1 MEKTNTLTT
10 ISIIDMAD
18 TTKGLRGLTFEGAI
32 APNPGLANR
41 LGDLRETGDP
51 RFGRYENE
59 PVRRF
64 RQAMRDTEDE
74 EELLNQML
82 NWRPSRNERMQS
94 QRLGFLSSEPS
105 EDIGLEAAAAGFG
118 ESRFDRRMTSPA
130 QLEDLEDARA
140 REQSTIG
147 VLGNSIAKMGVLAAT
162 TAADSWVGLPAGII
176 NLASEGFKGN
186 INSGRDFLNALVSNP
201 VSAYLQGINEK
212 SEEIFRNYQTAEE
225 RNRPW
230 WENMFTA
237 NFIGDTLI
245 KNAGFTIGAVVGGK
259 AAVNVL
265 GKLSGAKEARDAF
278 KGLAAE
284 LGLGGKSAS
293 EVVELLAKGSTSLE
307 KQAAVKALAESA
319 AKLKNAELGL
329 RLAGGLLAGTGEA
342 RIEALNGVS
351 ELEKAYESA
360 YGNLDMERA
369 KALMRIQE
377 TMKAKGLDIN
387 TPEGRAYYEEQK
399 ALVDENYLE
408 TQEQIAHDKAMAANT
423 IFALNVP
430 LLTAG
435 DMVQWGKLML
445 GGYAVDRS
453 VVNGIKKVTEKSAVK
468 GALKTPEELVKATQY
483 AVKENKLT
491 RTLGKVGAASR
502 NVFVEM
508 QEEMNQSLFSATA
521 KAKAMGDTTEFLE
534 RLYDPMA
541 VADTVS
547 WLDAAKEG
555 MRQSW
560 LNKDDWV
567 EGFAGGFM
575 GFMGLPSI
583 SVKVSEKTGKQVP
596 KITMEGGIW
605 SPLREQNAL
614 HDRRTEL
621 VNTLNNRLASKDL
634 LNYYYGKIGNRH
646 FDSIKED
653 AVKAG
658 DQNLYKKAD
667 HAQLINDAMMFA
679 NAGRLQDFI
688 DIIDSFQNVS
698 DDTINEIKAL
708 FQSNDEIQKM
718 TTSGMRTLINDNVD
732 RMKRQLDNYMK
743 IADDIKTVY
752 GNTIDDATVAEL
764 TWQTAHLDEI
774 EHDLKTILSHPE
786 TSTLLSQYR
795 SENGEKTKDLTDYEV
810 VSSPAYSTWLRNK
823 YKDKS
828 DTADKASLETAIRD
842 ASDASY
848 DMSERGKYIDHLS
861 ALSSDPELVQ
871 KRMTRIKRQQ
881 EELRRLS
888 KLVKAAQVMSTTEK
902 LSDFIS
908 AMEDLGD
915 NVPDETLAD
924 IKKEANKGNA
934 AAKEYLTVRDMDSV
948 MEEHVR
954 RAGEKSGATEDQ
966 IKKALDAWN
975 YLKHNSDTL
984 YDLTQKHSP
993 TDVASEVADG
1003 KSISVLNDAID
1014 SVLKSRNIYKKI
1026 AKREIGKK
1034 KGKEES
1040 NEGGTKFK
1048 TTGNRLT
1055 KKRYQEI
1062 CENLQDN
1069 SGNSDGGAAWFRL
1082 DLGKANVEV
1091 NGLPVSGIVF
1101 GYYPNNMSFTREKK
1115 PKPILPVLYD
1125 ANGNEIAK
1133 EEVEKLTGPDGMNL
1147 TSWMNSSNFPVGGL
1161 RRYSVETPRLA
1172 NKWTSVIP
1180 VGKKAAET
1188 PPRDSGKEKD
1198 ENRPG
1203 SKTNP
1208 HKFIAPNMDMA
1219 VLGSDSHAVA
1229 ELLKSL
1235 PNDSEVRFGILDEDG
1250 PIYILAGDPNMK
1262 IGTLP
1267 REDDGSDVYSGL
1279 AELDSLIRNEFSESS
1294 DRRNADGMWISEK
1307 YVNHIR
1313 EKKDAGF
1320 ETIPENIP
1328 LDEIPG
1334 FESIKEPIIMFVYD
1348 EGGEQKQVFSSNDVG
1363 PEDVIR
1369 HYGRG
1374 SSARLTSGF
1383 AYLLVPSG
1391 KKYIPV
1397 MLYTQNVN
1405 EESFDLKDPS
1415 VTASGFGK
1423 RVSDTLD
1430 RVVSAILEKD
1440 SAKRV
1445 AGFQK
1450 WALNI
1455 GKSGKE
1461 KQGSSPDSLQRL
1473 LYFNSKG
1480 RNTVQFYIKDTCK
1493 SHPEWFEDDDVVM
1506 VINQHD
1512 EENKEDDPILIRKGM
1527 ANKDG
1532 SEYSIRDQIIDAFN
1546 NLEYETEAGEK
1557 HHGPIAQVHAV
1568 HFNEDAKNLPTRIR
1582 ELVGSKMFLTDVKGF
1597 DLTMPSFL
1605 LDYWSVAQ
1613 KKFLRPSYSAERKP
1627 GGRSSVVVKKS
1638 KSKGAEK
1645 IASIHING
1653 TEVQY
1658 NLSSGKV
1665 KIGNGD
1671 WFDKVNHKKEDETAV
1686 RKLKFN
1692 TADLFFRTAKALAVI
1707 ADKYGDDTTGDGR
1720 IGDRVLLKRFDGN
1733 KDAGFVLTSKGGK
1746 FMSADELV
1754 KFKAELK
1761 SGKKESEKQRK
1772 EDERKRVAEAREDL
1786 GTADMI
1792 DEDEFFQDVESDS
1805 HSNQQEIDQI
1815 ANIRNI
1821 REAIEHLREN
1831 APQYAPFLDY
1841 ISKIGY
1847 YDEVL
1852 IEMKKF
1858 IDVNNPNVRGR
1869 NVMRFRGG
1877 EFTDR
1882 IVIGRNSFG
1891 YQTLMHELV
1900 HAFTSVALK
1909 YDSELREDVQTAMDF
1924 LQDSVGRKRLME
1936 SLGVSGMYAFENPYE
1951 FVAEFFSNPKL
1962 QELAKSVEMPK
1973 AQEEEKPS
1981 SLFARIVNYIARA
1994 IRSLFKKDTGSFYE
2008 HLEGTLY
2015 NIVDRQVQLQEE
2027 GKIIFKTKE
2036 EFNRAKSLAS
2046 GAAVEGVAFASK
2058 IPTVEENYDYRYA
2071 KMPDGFDEVLVP
2083 SPGLFVGPGKYLTVS
2098 QLVNAND
2105 YYSSYEG
2112 MKMFINS
2119 KNLYEFNS
2127 NTQSSVFGVRD
2138 ERSGAFVVVR
2148 ALPAGDYDALIRTA
2162 AESRVP
2168 FVIQSSLKDVFF
2180 YTSFGFHPVQDTDV
2194 DGTVFMANDAFTDE
2208 HLFRLGTTYRPFAEA
2223 LDHNGNFVKLR
2234 REAYS
2239 DEEWDKFSE
2248 KEKYHARKCIGI

>member
-1 MEKTNTLTT
+1 
-10 ISIIDMAD
+10 MAD

-64 RQAMRDTEDE
+64 RQTMRDVEDE

-118 ESRFDRRMTSPA
+118 KSRFDRRMTSPA

-140 REQSTIG
+140 REQSTLG

-162 TAADSWVGLPAGII
+162 TAADSWIGLPAGVI
-176 NLASEGFKGN
+176 NLASEGFSGN
-186 INSGRDFLNALVSNP
+186 INSGRDFLNALVNNP

-284 LGLGGKSAS
+284 LGLAGKSPS

-360 YGNLDMERA
+360 YGNLDLERA

-377 TMKAKGLDIN
+377 TMRAQGLDIN
-387 TPEGRAYYEEQK
+387 TPEGRAYYDEQK

-453 VVNGIKKVTEKSAVK
+453 VVNGIKKVAEKSAVN
-468 GALKTPEELVKATQY
+468 GALKTPKELIEATKY
-483 AVKENKLT
+483 AVKGNKFT
-491 RTLGKVGAASR
+491 RALDKVGAASR

-508 QEEMNQSLFSATA
+508 QEEMNQSFFSATA

-534 RLYDPMA
+534 SLYDPKA

-583 SVKVSEKTGKQVP
+583 SVKVNEKTGKQSP

-605 SPLREQNAL
+605 SPLREQNEL

-621 VNTLNNRLASKDL
+621 VNTLNNRLASKDF

-698 DDTINEIKAL
+698 DDTIGEIKNL
-708 FQSNDEIQKM
+708 FQASDEIQKM

-732 RMKRQLDNYMK
+732 RMKRQLDDYMK
-743 IADDIKTVY
+743 IADNIKTVY

-764 TWQTAHLDEI
+764 TWQTAHLDEM
-774 EHDLKTILSHPE
+774 EHDLKTILAHPE
-786 TSTLLSQYR
+786 TATLLSQYR
-795 SENGEKTKDLTDYEV
+795 SENTDKTNGLTDYEV
-810 VSSPAYSTWLRNK
+810 VSSSAYSTWLRNK
-823 YKDKS
+823 YKDKN
-828 DTADKASLETAIRD
+828 DTADKASLEMAIRD
-842 ASDASY
+842 AQDASY
-848 DMSERGKYIDHLS
+848 DMSERGKYIDNIS
-861 ALSSDPELVQ
+861 ALSTDPELVQ

-881 EELRRLS
+881 EELRRLA
-888 KLVKAAQVMSTTEK
+888 KMVKAAQVMSTTEK

-924 IKKEANKGNA
+924 IKKEADKGNVT
-934 AAKEYLTVRDMDSV
+934 AKEYLMVRDMDSV
-948 MEEHVR
+948 MEEHIR
-954 RAGEKSGATEDQ
+954 RAGEKAGATEEQ

-975 YLKHNSDTL
+975 YLKHNSDTA
-984 YDLTQKHSP
+984 YDLTQKHNP
-993 TDVASEVADG
+993 TDVAAEVADE

-1014 SVLKSRNIYKKI
+1014 SVLKSRNLYKKI
-1026 AKREIGKK
+1026 AKREIK
-1034 KGKEES
+1034 KGEKTEES
-1040 NEGGTKFK
+1040 SKGGTNFK
-1048 TTGNRLT
+1048 TTDNRLT

-1062 CENLQDN
+1062 CEDLQEN
-1069 SGNSDGGAAWFRL
+1069 AGNSSFGASLLRL
-1082 DLGKANVEV
+1082 DLDKANIEF
-1091 NGLPVSGIVF
+1091 NGLPASGFVYA
-1101 GYYPNNMSFTREKK
+1101 YYPKNVSFTKEKN
-1115 PKPILPVLYD
+1115 PKPILPVLFD
-1125 ANGNEIAK
+1125 SNGDEIAK
-1133 EEVEKLTGPDGMNL
+1133 ENVEKLTGPDGMNL
-1147 TSWMNSSNFPVGGL
+1147 TLWINSADFPVGGI
-1161 RRYSVETPRLA
+1161 RRFSVETPKLA
-1172 NKWTSVIP
+1172 SKWESVLPI
-1180 VGKKAAET
+1180 GNKKAT
-1188 PPRDSGKEKD
+1188 KPTKDSGNNEGG
-1198 ENRPG
+1198 NNPG

-1219 VLGSDSHAVA
+1219 LLGADSHAVA

-1235 PNDSEVRFGILDEDG
+1235 PNDSEVHFGIMEEDG
-1250 PIYILAGDPNMK
+1250 PIYILAGDSNMK

-1279 AELDSLIRNEFSESS
+1279 AELESLIRQEFSESS
-1294 DRRNADGMWISEK
+1294 DRRNADGVWVSEK

-1334 FESIKEPIIMFVYD
+1334 FEGIKEPIIMFVYD

-1363 PEDVIR
+1363 PDDVIR

-1391 KKYIPV
+1391 NKYIPV

-1405 EESFDLKDPS
+1405 GESFDLKDPA
-1415 VTASGFGK
+1415 VPASGFGK

-1430 RVVSAILEKD
+1430 KVVDAILEND

-1445 AGFQK
+1445 AGFKK

-1455 GKSGKE
+1455 GKSGRE

-1480 RNTVQFYIKDTCK
+1480 RNTVQFYIKDTC
-1493 SHPEWFEDDDVVM
+1493 SQHPEWFEDDDVVM

-1512 EENKEDDPILIRKGM
+1512 DEHKEDDPILIRKG
-1527 ANKDG
+1527 ATHADG
-1532 SEYSIRDQIIDAFN
+1532 SEYSVRDQIIDAFDS
-1546 NLEYETEAGEK
+1546 LEYETESGEK
-1557 HHGPIAQVHAV
+1557 HHGPIAQIHAV
-1568 HFNEDAKNLPTRIR
+1568 HFNEDAKNLQSRIR

-1613 KKFLRPSYSAERKP
+1613 KKFLRPSHAPVAKP
-1627 GGRSSVVVKKS
+1627 GSGSRVITKKT
-1638 KSKGAEK
+1638 KAKGTEK
-1645 IASIHING
+1645 IASVQLNG
-1653 TEVQY
+1653 KEIQY
-1658 NLSSGKV
+1658 NISSGKV
-1665 KIGNGD
+1665 KIGDGD
-1671 WFDKVNHKKEDETAV
+1671 WFDRVEHKKEDEVAIK
-1686 RKLKFN
+1686 KLGFKDAI
-1692 TADLFFRTAKALAVI
+1692 TFFRTAKALAVI
-1707 ADKYGDDTTGDGR
+1707 ADKYGDDTIGEGR
-1720 IGDRVLLKRFDGN
+1720 IGNKILLKRFDGN
-1733 KDAGFVLTSKGGK
+1733 KDAGFVLSNKGGR
-1746 FMSADELV
+1746 FMSAEELV
-1754 KFKAELK
+1754 EFKAELK
-1761 SGKKESEKQRK
+1761 SGKKENEKRRK
-1772 EDERKRVAEAREDL
+1772 EDERKRVAQAREDL
-1786 GTADMI
+1786 GSADFI
-1792 DEDEFFQDVESDS
+1792 DESEFTQEAEDDS
-1805 HSNQQEIDQI
+1805 AINQAETERLAAVKNVRD
-1815 ANIRNI
+1815 
-1821 REAIEHLREN
+1821 AINHLRKN

-1852 IEMKKF
+1852 VELKKF
-1858 IDVNNPNVRGR
+1858 MDVNNPDIRGR
-1869 NVMRFRGG
+1869 NVMRFRG
-1877 EFTDR
+1877 EAFTNR
-1882 IVIGRNSFG
+1882 IVVGRNSFG
-1891 YQTLMHELV
+1891 YQTMMHELV

-1909 YDSELREDVQTAMDF
+1909 YDSELRDNVQTAMDF
-1924 LQDSVGRKRLME
+1924 LQDSVGRKRLVE
-1936 SLGVSGMYAFENPYE
+1936 ALGTNGMYAFENPYE

-1973 AQEEEKPS
+1973 TQEEEKPS
-1981 SLFARIVNYIARA
+1981 NIFARIVNYIARA
-1994 IRSLFKKDTGSFYE
+1994 IRSLLKKDTGSFYE
-2008 HLEGTLY
+2008 QLSGTLY

-2027 GKIIFKTKE
+2027 GKMVFKTKD
-2036 EFNRAKSLAS
+2036 EFDKAKSLAS
-2046 GAAVEGVAFASK
+2046 GAKIEGVAFASK
-2058 IPTVEENYDYRYA
+2058 IPTVEENFDYRYTR
-2071 KMPDGFDEVLVP
+2071 MPDGFDEVLVP
-2083 SPGLFVGPGKYLTVS
+2083 SPGLFNGPGKYLTLS

-2105 YYSSYEG
+2105 YYSSYGG
-2112 MKMFINS
+2112 MSRFINS

-2127 NTQSSVFGVRD
+2127 NTQSSVLGVRD

-2148 ALPAGDYDALIRTA
+2148 ALLAGDYDALIRTA

-2168 FVIQSSLKDVFF
+2168 FVIGSTMQDVFF
-2180 YTSFGFHPVQDTDV
+2180 YTQLGFHPVQDVDV
-2194 DGTVFMANDAFTDE
+2194 DGVVFMANDAFTDE
-2208 HLFRLGTTYRPFAEA
+2208 HLFRLGTTYRPFADA
-2223 LDHNGNFVKLR
+2223 LDNNGNFVKLR
-2234 REAYS
+2234 RESYS
-2239 DEEWDKFSE
+2239 DDEWNKFSE
-2248 KEKYHARKCIGI
+2248 MEKYHARKCIGI